1 MSQACRVGIIDS
13 GVRSSLHD
21 RVASARSF
29 ALGDERQLI
38 TGDHCH
44 DLLGHGSRIADCV
57 LAHTSN
63 VELVIAQV
71 FFERLTTSVAQ
82 LVAAMEWLLQQRVS
96 MINLSLGLTNDHPQL
111 RQLCD
116 RAQGL
121 GIDLVASSPAHGAM
135 VYPAGYDSVWA
146 ATGDARCELGEFSY
160 LNNQQALFGASSKS
174 IDGYVGGASLAAA
187 HITGILAGFENCS
200 DNHERLE
207 KMYRAASYHGVDETP
222 WLGPQR
228 DGQLPIR

>member
-1 MSQACRVGIIDS
+1 MSPVCRVGIIDS

-21 RVASARSF
+21 RVVSARSF
-29 ALGDERQLI
+29 ALDDDRQLI
-38 TGDHCH
+38 TAEQCH
-44 DLLGHGSRIADCV
+44 DLLGHGSRVADCV
-57 LAHTSN
+57 LAHPSK

-82 LVAAMEWLLQQRVS
+82 LVAAMEWLLEERVNI
-96 MINLSLGLTNDHPQL
+96 INLSLGLTNDYPQL

-116 RAQGL
+116 RAQAL
-121 GIDLVASSPAHGAM
+121 GIDVVASSPAHGAK
-135 VYPAGYDSVWA
+135 VYPAGYDSVLA

-160 LNNQQALFGASSKS
+160 LNNAQALFGASSKS

-187 HITGILAGFENCS
+187 HIAGILAGFEGYS
-200 DNHERLE
+200 DYHQRIEH
-207 KMYRAASYHGVDETP
+207 MCRAANYQGVDETP